1 MSRKTRKLKARIEEL
16 RNDVKYH
23 LSNVRILLNNPSLL
37 QVEELKFQYG
47 FFPVRET
54 ISGSIRKIERIK
66 DEVKNDNVVAK
77 GVSFGTFSGEEYKFP
92 KEEMESREYHV
103 SKHAPVNMLDNK
115 NTISLP
121 EHWYIRVT
129 HDNVGLLND
138 YLKTHKHRYKQYQDT
153 WYVDDQWIDGDNCA
167 FFHSDSKDAAHTIP
181 TPMDEYTEVT
191 TEMVKN
197 YMKTW
202 HNINSLVDKSWLV
215 EKDVKL
221 GENYIGDVKFQK
233 SDLLDKSWL
242 EVKKEAA
249 RKEAETLTK
258 QTDVNKDG
266 ATGYNPVYS
275 PEHLESKKKLFE
287 FAAEKFKE
295 CVDQTFNAGLKK
307 ESDDQWVLVKVKEGS
322 IIIPPGSEIPTMVK
336 GMPRQDIVRVGDLKK
351 RADAL
356 EKCTDQECKP
366 IGELPK
372 TLESL
377 DKIYSFI
384 GLREKSAITN
394 GNKDII
400 FMKTNN
406 YLNSGRVGYF
416 NTQKPNLMYS
426 PFEML
431 SDWKSNYVKPL
442 D

>member
-1 MSRKTRKLKARIEEL
+1 MSRKTRKLKAKIDIL
-16 RNDVKYH
+16 RSDINYH
-23 LSNVRILLNNPSLL
+23 KSNVRLLLNKPTEL
-37 QVEELKFQYG
+37 QIEELKFQYG
-47 FFPVRET
+47 DFNYNLVAGRQPDQNKT
-54 ISGSIRKIERIK
+54 SDGLY
-66 DEVKNDNVVAK
+66 DYLAVKKV
-77 GVSFGTFSGEEYKFP
+77 ELHKFP

-103 SKHAPVNMLDNK
+103 SKHSPVNMLDNK
-115 NTISLP
+115 NHISLP

-129 HDNVGLLND
+129 HDNVCLLND
-138 YLKTHKHRYKQYQDT
+138 YLKTHKHRYEQYFDT
-153 WYVDDQWIDGDNCA
+153 WNVDDQWIDGDNCA

-202 HNINSLVDKSWLV
+202 HNINSLVDKSWL
-215 EKDVKL
+215 
-221 GENYIGDVKFQK
+221 
-233 SDLLDKSWL
+233 
-242 EVKKEAA
+242 EVKKEAERRA
-249 RKEAETLTK
+249 MEEYSKHVKDITEEKILSTPKDFYSDEMYDRRDANSGGCGAIYGKDLTK
-258 QTDVNKDG
+258 EQI
-266 ATGYNPVYS
+266 
-275 PEHLESKKKLFE
+275 
-287 FAAEKFKE
+287 EKYDDFFKSHVGHAIE
-295 CVDQTFNAGLKK
+295 AGTHKAPD
-307 ESDDQWVLVKVKEGS
+307 EYVLVKVKVGS
-322 IIIPPGSEIPTMVK
+322 VIMDPGYKATVVGSSGIKDHV
-336 GMPRQDIVRVGDLKK
+336 GVGDLKK
-351 RADAL
+351 RADAM

-366 IGELPK
+366 IEELPK

>member
-1 MSRKTRKLKARIEEL
+1 MGKNKIIKKQSK
-16 RNDVKYH
+16 
-23 LSNVRILLNNPSLL
+23 
-37 QVEELKFQYG
+37 
-47 FFPVRET
+47 
-54 ISGSIRKIERIK
+54 KIERLEKELADRCK
-66 DEVKNDNVVAK
+66 DVKNLIENPEGLASIEAKFNYNVGKQFDNFNLVA
-77 GVSFGTFSGEEYKFP
+77 GRQP
-92 KEEMESREYHV
+92 D
-103 SKHAPVNMLDNK
+103 LNK
-115 NTISLP
+115 TGGGFLYDHLAENKVDLHKDFLGLP
-121 EHWYIRVT
+121 EHWYIQVT
-129 HDNVGLLND
+129 SDNKEILTD
-138 YLKTHKHRYKQYQDT
+138 YLKNHKQRYEQFSEH
-153 WYVDDQWIDGDNCA
+153 WYASFQCGQVS
-167 FFHSDSKDAAHTIP
+167 FFHSDSKEAGHSTLQP
-181 TPMDEYTEVT
+181 RNGYTEVT

-202 HNINSLVDKSWLV
+202 HNINSLVDKDWIQF
-215 EKDVKL
+215 K
-221 GENYIGDVKFQK
+221 
-233 SDLLDKSWL
+233 
-242 EVKKEAA
+242 A
-249 RKEAETLTK
+249 
-258 QTDVNKDG
+258 NKDG
-266 ATGYNPVYS
+266 ATGNTPIYS
-275 PEHLESKKKLFE
+275 PEHLEAKKALFDSNNVNKDNMKLE
-287 FAAEKFKE
+287 LSEEDKKAIVECINEKKEILKLKRDFYDKYFKE
-295 CVDQTFNAGLKK
+295 TVDKAFEARIHKVP
-307 ESDDQWVLVKVKEGS
+307 DRWVVVKVKEGS
-322 IIIPPGSEIPTMVK
+322 IIIPPGTETQILVK
-336 GMPRQDIVRVGDLKK
+336 GMPIPDHIGVGDFKK

-366 IGELPK
+366 IEELPK

>member
-1 MSRKTRKLKARIEEL
+1 MSRKTRKLKEKIERI
-16 RNDVKYH
+16 RKYVMYH

-54 ISGSIRKIERIK
+54 ISGSVRKIERIK
-66 DEVKNDNVVAK
+66 DEVKNDNVVAE

-92 KEEMESREYHV
+92 KEELISTEYHV

-115 NTISLP
+115 NAISLP
-121 EHWYIRVT
+121 EHWYIQVT
-129 HDNVGLLND
+129 KDNKVILTD
-138 YLKTHKHRYKQYQDT
+138 YLKNHKQRYEQFSEH
-153 WYVDDQWIDGDNCA
+153 WYASFQCGQVS
-167 FFHSDSKDAAHTIP
+167 FFHSDSKEAGHSTLQP
-181 TPMDEYTEVT
+181 RNGYTEVT

-202 HNINSLVDKSWLV
+202 HNINSLVDKDWIQF
-215 EKDVKL
+215 K
-221 GENYIGDVKFQK
+221 
-233 SDLLDKSWL
+233 
-242 EVKKEAA
+242 A
-249 RKEAETLTK
+249 
-258 QTDVNKDG
+258 NKDG
-266 ATGYNPVYS
+266 ATGNTPIYS
-275 PEHLESKKKLFE
+275 PEHLEAKKALFDSNNVNKDNMKLE
-287 FAAEKFKE
+287 LSEEDKKAIVECINEKKEILKLKRDFYDKYFKE
-295 CVDQTFNAGLKK
+295 TVDKAFEARIHKVP
-307 ESDDQWVLVKVKEGS
+307 DRWVVVKVKEGS
-322 IIIPPGSEIPTMVK
+322 IIIPPGTETQILVK
-336 GMPRQDIVRVGDLKK
+336 GTPIPDHIGVGDFKK

-366 IGELPK
+366 IEELPK